1 MPDRFASALS
11 PTSAPAVLAPAVP
24 SRPKSSRVLRAALLG
39 ALTLPGLAAC
49 LPASGPTASAIRG
62 ESQAADPAFDV
73 VALDT
78 AVADRLAAIDAP
90 SLHSFGG
97 GTGAL
102 GTGGAADLRI
112 GTGDTVVVSI
122 FEAASGGLFSGDASA
137 AGGSKSIS
145 LPPQPVARNGTISV
159 PYVGQV
165 KVAGLTPA
173 QVQAAVE
180 AGLKDKAIEP
190 QVLVTVASSA
200 STFVTVAGDVGQ
212 PGRVPLNLGGDR
224 LLDVIAGAGGA
235 KAPAYDSFVRLT
247 RGGRTVT
254 VSLAAIVDDPRQNIY
269 LRPDD
274 QVYLVTDPQIYTA
287 FGATARNA
295 SFPFETDRLTLAE
308 AVGRAGGL
316 NDNRANPRGVF
327 VFRYE
332 DPQAYALIRGSSG
345 AVPAAYAQAPGG
357 QAGIPVIYELNL
369 REPQSLFAAQRFL
382 MRDNDILYVSNAAST
397 DLQKVFGTISG
408 GVGTGLSAATLSTR
422 VID

>member
-1 MPDRFASALS
+1 
-11 PTSAPAVLAPAVP
+11 
-24 SRPKSSRVLRAALLG
+24 
-39 ALTLPGLAAC
+39 
-49 LPASGPTASAIRG
+49 
-62 ESQAADPAFDV
+62 V
-73 VALDT
+73 VALDAAT
-78 AVADRLAAIDAP
+78 ADRLAAIDAP
-90 SLHSFGG
+90 NLHSFAGG

-112 GTGDTVVVSI
+112 GTGDTVIVSI
-122 FEAASGGLFSGDASA
+122 YEAASGGLFSGDASA

-145 LPPQPVARNGTISV
+145 LPPQPVARNGTVSV

-173 QVQAAVE
+173 QVQAAIE

-224 LLDVIAGAGGA
+224 ILDVIAGAGGS

-332 DPQAYALIRGSSG
+332 DPQAYALVRQSG
-345 AVPAAYAQAPGG
+345 ATPAAYAQAPAGSRSG
-357 QAGIPVIYELNL
+357 SAAGIPVIYELNL

-382 MRDNDILYVSNAAST
+382 MRDNDILYVSNAPST

-408 GVGTGLSAATLSTR
+408 GVGTGLSASRLSTTI
-422 VID
+422 ID

>member
-1 MPDRFASALS
+1 MRNRFASAL
-11 PTSAPAVLAPAVP
+11 PLSAPSPVRAAPAQAISAPV
-24 SRPKSSRVLRAALLG
+24 VRAALVA
-39 ALTLPGLAAC
+39 ALALPGLAAC
-49 LPASGPTASAIRG
+49 LPASGPTASVIRG
-62 ESQAADPAFDV
+62 ESREADPAFDV
-73 VALDT
+73 VALDAAT
-78 AVADRLAAIDAP
+78 AERLAATGAP
-90 SLHSFGG
+90 SLASLG
-97 GTGAL
+97 GTAGL
-102 GTGGAADLRI
+102 GGGAADLRI
-112 GTGDTVVVSI
+112 GTGDTVIVSI
-122 FEAASGGLFSGDASA
+122 YEAASGGLFSGDASA
-137 AGGSKSIS
+137 AGGASKSIS

-173 QVQAAVE
+173 QVQAAIE

-190 QVLVTVASSA
+190 QVLVTVGSSA
-200 STFVTVAGDVGQ
+200 STFITVAGDVGQ

-224 LLDVIAGAGGA
+224 ILDVIAGAGGS

-247 RGGRTVT
+247 RDGRTVT
-254 VSLAAIVDDPRQNIY
+254 VSLAAIVDDPAQNIY

-274 QVYLVTDPQIYTA
+274 QVFVVTDPQIYTA

-332 DPQAYALIRGSSG
+332 DPQAYARIRQT
-345 AVPAAYAQAPGG
+345 PAQTDPQAPATA
-357 QAGIPVIYELNL
+357 AGIPVIYELNL

-382 MRDNDILYVSNAAST
+382 MRDNDTIYVSNAPST
-397 DLQKVFGTISG
+397 DLQKVFATISG
-408 GVGTGLSAATLSTR
+408 GTGTGLSAARLSTT
-422 VID
+422 IAD